1 MNYKLEHGKLVMQR
15 GRAGRRVNYLCHPI
29 KDTVRDLSLRLETR
43 DEKSTS
49 RPEHGIAIPGQKRQV
64 MAGLSNRTGTLMTEK
79 PITLS
84 LLTVCISKSRT
95 SFISP
100 VIASAS
106 RLLSQD
112 NYNLFGDAPRRAGA
126 VHIKIPQVLELYR
139 PFAEFAIG

>member
-64 MAGLSNRTGTLMTEK
+64 IAGLSNPHRHAYDRKTHHSVTTY
-79 PITLS
+79 S
-84 LLTVCISKSRT
+84 L
-95 SFISP
+95 
-100 VIASAS
+100 
-106 RLLSQD
+106 
-112 NYNLFGDAPRRAGA
+112 
-126 VHIKIPQVLELYR
+126 H
-139 PFAEFAIG
+139 